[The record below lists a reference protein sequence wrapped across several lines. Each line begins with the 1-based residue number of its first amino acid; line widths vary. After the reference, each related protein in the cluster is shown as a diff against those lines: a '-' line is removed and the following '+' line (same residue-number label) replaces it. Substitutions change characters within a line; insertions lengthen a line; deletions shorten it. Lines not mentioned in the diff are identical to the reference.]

1 MTGEAMFADDQVQKY
16 LDRIGFEGN
25 PHADRNTLD
34 ELVRLHQSS
43 VPFETVTLHRSGA
56 APSLDIDDIYRKIVE
71 QRFGG
76 YCFELN
82 KLFSALLESI
92 GFETYPVLCRAVRGR
107 DGLMPINH
115 RGTVVALEEGPCS
128 VDVGFGGPMPSGVL
142 MLDDG
147 LEQDINGET
156 YIASFRDGWW
166 HVDRITQSA
175 NDLYDDHLPERR
187 QTELT
192 LCEAKV
198 EELDFDSLNGFFS
211 APGTLFRDHE
221 IANMRTKDG
230 YCGMKDGVLTKRSN
244 GLKEVVELDDPEQ
257 VDQVLT
263 DLFGMVNIKDWPT

>member
-1 MTGEAMFADDQVQKY
+1 MLADGQAQKY

-25 PHADRNTLD
+25 PHVDRNTLD

-56 APSLDIDDIYRKIVE
+56 APSLDVDDIYRKIVE

-115 RGTVVALEEGPCS
+115 RGTVVALEDGLCS
-128 VDVGFGGPMPSGVL
+128 VDVGFGGPMPSGAL
-142 MLDDG
+142 MLEDG

-156 YIASFRDGWW
+156 YIAVRHDDNWW
-166 HVDRITQSA
+166 HVDRITQSTQ
-175 NDLYDDHLPERR
+175 DLYDDNLPERR
-187 QTELT
+187 QTELA

-221 IANMRTKDG
+221 IANLRTKNG
-230 YCGMKDGVLTKRSN
+230 YYGLKDNMLTKRV
-244 GLKEVVELDDPEQ
+244 GDVKEVVELDDNEQ
-257 VDQVLT
+257 VDRVLS
-263 DLFGMVNIKDWPT
+263 DLFGMVNIKDWPM